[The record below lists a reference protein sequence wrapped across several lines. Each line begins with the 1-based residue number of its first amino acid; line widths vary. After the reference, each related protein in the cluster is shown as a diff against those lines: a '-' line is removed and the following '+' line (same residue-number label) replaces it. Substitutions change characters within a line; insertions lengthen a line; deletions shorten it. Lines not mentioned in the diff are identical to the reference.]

1 MSDTRRVGRVFLQPD
16 KNEKKTVKYNRVFS
30 EGWVEF
36 TSKKVAKFVAE
47 NLNCKPVGGKRKSK
61 AYDELWNIKYLPRS
75 GPYQH
80 CPD

>member
-1 MSDTRRVGRVFLQPD
+1 M
-16 KNEKKTVKYNRVFS
+16 FS

-47 NLNCKPVGGKRKSK
+47 NLNSNPVGGKRKSK

-75 GPYQH
+75 GPYHQDVLTDDDKFYFQFQVD
-80 CPD
+80 PPE

>member
-1 MSDTRRVGRVFLQPD
+1 M
-16 KNEKKTVKYNRVFS
+16 FS

-75 GPYQH
+75 GPNH
-80 CPD
+80 HS

>member
-1 MSDTRRVGRVFLQPD
+1 M
-16 KNEKKTVKYNRVFS
+16 FS

-75 GPYQH
+75 GPYH
-80 CPD
+80 HSR